1 MNNARL
7 AHRIRLSSTSALA
20 LSLAAGFSG
29 AAQADSVY
37 WSGGTNDWFV
47 DSNWVWDGHT
57 PNAGDTARI
66 DAPGVVIDGAGANV
80 GTLFLGLGGAADLT
94 MEDDLTSDSVSLGW
108 NSGSTGSATITGAG
122 NDWTNSGAIYVGNG
136 GDGVI
141 SILDGAAVTTGEM
154 NIASGTTSTGT
165 VNLQD
170 NASLTTSGL
179 LYVGFGGDAS
189 SGGHG
194 YLNILSGSDVTSA
207 DSIIANGTNTIGEAL
222 VSGTGS
228 TWTTTGGLLVGGGGM
243 GTLDVI
249 NEGFVQ
255 SGTATIANLASA
267 SGSSVNV
274 DGLGSQWL
282 VRGDLYLGA
291 SGSGTLNVT
300 VNANVDLGAA
310 YLGYTAAGSG
320 AIVVDNAILS
330 IADRIGIGYNGTGSL
345 TIRNGAFVRS
355 DGAILGWNAA
365 STGTATVTGAGS
377 RWRNTGTLYVGN
389 LGDGF
394 LTIASN
400 ADVSS
405 TDGYVGTEAGSDS
418 ELLVTGSGSGWTL
431 SGAFF
436 VGHNSGAEGTVTI
449 ANGGYVGSAQG
460 ILGDLAGSVGTMTVT
475 GSRSMWA
482 AVVDPAMLYSGDLNV
497 GRHGTGHLSVVNSG
511 AVYGNRL
518 HIGNEVGS
526 SGTVIVSGPG
536 STLALDDRLSIGIEG
551 DGELTVANGATVR
564 ADRIVIADDAGSSGI
579 LNIGAAAG
587 DAAATRGV
595 IDTDTV
601 IFGDGDGEIVFNH
614 TATDYVFGA
623 DVTGTGMLSFLSG
636 ATELT
641 GNYSGF
647 TGDLSIDGGLVSINT
662 DMRSAVVSVLDGEL
676 TVANGVTLSADRIV
690 IADDAGSSGI
700 LNIGAAAGDAA
711 ATAGVIDTDTVIFG
725 DGDGEIVFNHTATD
739 YVFGADVTGTG
750 TLSFLSGITELT
762 GDYSAFT
769 GGLSIE
775 GGLVSVNTDTLS
787 VVANVLDGATLG
799 GTGTLGNVAV
809 ASGGTVAPGNSIGT
823 ISVGDITFASGS
835 FYSVEVDDLGNS
847 DLIDASGT
855 ATIDSGATVTV
866 GPENGTDDG
875 STYTSG
881 TVYTILS
888 AAGGVNGSF
897 GTLTDSFAFLDGRL
911 TYDAD
916 NVFLTLLRNDIAFSS
931 LAETRNQVA
940 VGTALESLA
949 IGDAL
954 YDAVVGLGAA
964 DVQGAFDDLSGD
976 IHASTK
982 GMLVDDSHYVRDA
995 FNARL
1000 LGDSSQGHGF
1010 WTSAFGAWARSE
1022 SDGNAGSLAHSTG
1035 GFAGG
1040 ADTVLAD
1047 EWRMG
1052 FAGAYSQTSFDEASR
1067 GASGTSDNASLGLY
1081 GGRSFGALDLRFGA
1095 AYTWHEISTERT
1107 VDAGSLDDRNEAD
1120 YDARTAQLFGEAS
1133 YDIDTSLGRISPF
1146 AGLAYV
1152 HLRTD
1157 GFTET
1162 GGVTA
1167 VSVEADSYDTT
1178 YGTLGLRGEAP
1189 LALGDTKAVL
1199 HGMVGWRH
1207 DFGDGLPDARLAFAG
1222 SDSFT
1227 VYGVPSARDVA
1238 VMEAGFSVPVSENA
1252 LLGLSYAGQAGEG
1265 EWEQQVKGRLDVR
1278 F

>member
-7 AHRIRLSSTSALA
+7 ARRIRLLSTSALA
-20 LSLAAGFSG
+20 LTLAAGFSG
-29 AAQADSVY
+29 AARADSVY
-37 WSGGTNDWFV
+37 WNGGTNDWFL

-66 DAPGVVIDGAGANV
+66 DTTGVVIDGAGAYV
-80 GTLFLGLGGAADLT
+80 GTLFLGLGSAADLT
-94 MEDDLTSDSVSLGW
+94 IQDDLTSDSVSLGW
-108 NSGSTGSATITGAG
+108 NSGSIGSATITGVG
-122 NDWTNSGAIYVGNG
+122 NAWTNSGAIYVGNG

-141 SILDGAAVTTGEM
+141 SIMDGATVSTGEM
-154 NIASGTTSTGT
+154 TIAAGTTSTGT

-207 DSIIANGTNTIGEAL
+207 DSIIANGTNTIGDAL

-228 TWTTTGGLLVGGGGM
+228 TWTTTGGLLVGGGGV
-243 GTLDVI
+243 GTLDVMDG
-249 NEGFVQ
+249 GFVQ

-274 DGLGSQWL
+274 DGAGSQWSVL
-282 VRGDLYLGA
+282 GDLYLGA

-300 VNANVDLGAA
+300 DDGSVELGAA
-310 YLGYTAAGSG
+310 YLGYTTAGSG
-320 AIVVDNAILS
+320 AIVVDDATLS
-330 IADRIGIGYNGTGSL
+330 TTDRIGVGYNGTGSL
-345 TIRNGAFVRS
+345 TIRNGATVAS

-365 STGTATVTGAGS
+365 ATGTATVTGAGS
-377 RWRNTGTLYVGN
+377 RWDNTGTLYVGN
-389 LGDGF
+389 LGDGV
-394 LTIASN
+394 LTIADG
-400 ADVSS
+400 AAVTS
-405 TDGYVGTEAGSDS
+405 TDGYVGTENGSDS
-418 ELLVTGSGSGWTL
+418 DLLVSGAGSSWTMN
-431 SGAFF
+431 GAFF
-436 VGHNSGAEGTVTI
+436 AGHNAGAEGTVTI
-449 ANGGYVGSAQG
+449 ASGGSVSSLQG
-460 ILGDLAGSVGTMTVT
+460 ILGDLSGSVGTMTVT
-475 GSRSMWA
+475 GAGSTWSA
-482 AVVDPAMLYSGDLNV
+482 IVDPGVLYSGDLNV
-497 GRHGTGHLSVVNSG
+497 GRHGAGYLSVLNGGSVT
-511 AVYGNRL
+511 GNRL

-526 SGTVIVSGPG
+526 SGEALVSGAG
-536 STLALDDRLSIGIEG
+536 SNLTVADRLSIGIEG
-551 DGELTVANGATVR
+551 DGELTVANGGTV
-564 ADRIVIADDAGSSGI
+564 
-579 LNIGAAAG
+579 
-587 DAAATRGV
+587 
-595 IDTDTV
+595 
-601 IFGDGDGEIVFNH
+601 
-614 TATDYVFGA
+614 
-623 DVTGTGMLSFLSG
+623 
-636 ATELT
+636 
-641 GNYSGF
+641 
-647 TGDLSIDGGLVSINT
+647 
-662 DMRSAVVSVLDGEL
+662 
-676 TVANGVTLSADRIV
+676 SADRIV
-690 IADDAGSSGI
+690 IADDAGSTGI

-769 GGLSIE
+769 GGLSLE

-787 VVANVLDGATLG
+787 VVASVLDGATLG

-888 AAGGVNGSF
+888 AAGGVNGTF

-916 NVFLTLLRNDIAFSS
+916 NVFLTLLRNNIAFSS
-931 LAETRNQVA
+931 LGETRNQVA
-940 VGTALESLA
+940 VGTALESLV

-1000 LGDSSQGHGF
+1000 LGDASQGHGF

-1047 EWRMG
+1047 DWRLG
-1052 FAGAYSQTSFDEASR
+1052 FAGAYSETAFDEASR

-1095 AYTWHEISTERT
+1095 AYTWHQISTERN

-1133 YDIDTSLGRISPF
+1133 YDIDTSHGRISPF

-1167 VSVEADSYDTT
+1167 VSADADSYDTT
-1178 YGTLGLRGEAP
+1178 YGTLGLRGQAP

-1207 DFGDGLPDARLAFAG
+1207 DFGDGVPDVRLAFAG

-1238 VMEAGFSVPVSENA
+1238 VMEAGFSVSVSENA

-1265 EWEQQVKGRLDVR
+1265 EWEQQIKGRLDVR

>member
-1 MNNARL
+1 MKPDRIAR
-7 AHRIRLSSTSALA
+7 RTRLLSTSAIA
-20 LSLAAGFSG
+20 LCLAAGFSG
-29 AAQADSVY
+29 AARADSVY
-37 WSGGTNDWFV
+37 WNGGTNDWFL

-57 PNAGDTARI
+57 PNAGDSARI
-66 DAPGVVIDGAGANV
+66 DSTGVVIDGAGAHV
-80 GTLFLGLGGAADLT
+80 GTLFLGLGSAADLT
-94 MEDDLTSDSVSLGW
+94 IEDDLTSDSVSLGW

-136 GDGVI
+136 GGGVI
-141 SILDGAAVTTGEM
+141 SILNSAAVGAGEM

-207 DSIIANGTNTIGEAL
+207 DSIIANGNNTIGDAL

-228 TWTTTGGLLVGGGGM
+228 TWTTTGGLLVGGGGV

-249 NEGFVQ
+249 NESYVQ

-274 DGLGSQWL
+274 DGVGSGWL
-282 VRGDLYLGA
+282 VLGDLYLGA

-300 VNANVDLGAA
+300 DNANVDLGAA

-320 AIVVDNAILS
+320 AAVVDNATLS
-330 IADRIGIGYNGTGSL
+330 IADRIGVGYNGTGAL

-365 STGTATVTGAGS
+365 STGTATVTGVYS
-377 RWRNTGTLYVGN
+377 FWHNTGTLYVGN

-418 ELLVTGSGSGWTL
+418 ELLVTGTGSSWSL
-431 SGAFF
+431 SGAFI

-449 ANGGYVGSAQG
+449 ANGGYVGGTQG

-475 GSRSMWA
+475 GTWSQWLA
-482 AVVDPAMLYSGDLNV
+482 TVNPYVPYSGDLNV
-497 GRHGTGHLSVVNSG
+497 GRHGTGYLSVLNGGLVL
-511 AVYGNRL
+511 GNRL

-536 STLALDDRLSIGIEG
+536 STVELYDRLSIGIEG
-551 DGELTVANGATVR
+551 DGELTVANGATVS
-564 ADRIVIADDAGSSGI
+564 ADRIVIADDAGSTGI

-587 DAAATRGV
+587 ESAATAGV
-595 IDTDTV
+595 IDTETV
-601 IFGDGDGEIVFNH
+601 TFGDGDGEIVFNH
-614 TATDYVFGA
+614 TANDYVFGA
-623 DVTGTGMLSFLSG
+623 DV
-636 ATELT
+636 A
-641 GNYSGF
+641 
-647 TGDLSIDGGLVSINT
+647 
-662 DMRSAVVSVLDGEL
+662 
-676 TVANGVTLSADRIV
+676 
-690 IADDAGSSGI
+690 
-700 LNIGAAAGDAA
+700 
-711 ATAGVIDTDTVIFG
+711 
-725 DGDGEIVFNHTATD
+725 
-739 YVFGADVTGTG
+739 GTG

-762 GDYSAFT
+762 GDYWAFT
-769 GGLSIE
+769 GDLSIE
-775 GGLVSVNTDTLS
+775 GGLVSVNADRLS
-787 VVANVLDGATLG
+787 VVASVLDGGTLG

-835 FYSVEVDDLGNS
+835 IYSVEVDDLGNS

-875 STYTSG
+875 STYTFG

-888 AAGGVNGSF
+888 AAGGVNGTF

-916 NVFLTLLRNDIAFSS
+916 NVFLTLLRNNISFSS
-931 LAETRNQVA
+931 LAETRNQIA

-1000 LGDSSQGHGF
+1000 LGDASQGHGF

-1047 EWRMG
+1047 DWRLG
-1052 FAGAYSQTSFDEASR
+1052 FAGAYSQTAFDEASR

-1146 AGLAYV
+1146 AGIAYV

-1157 GFTET
+1157 SFTET

-1167 VSVEADSYDTT
+1167 VSADADSYDTT

-1207 DFGDGLPDARLAFAG
+1207 DFGDGLADTRLAFAG

-1227 VYGVPSARDVA
+1227 AYGVPSARDVA
-1238 VMEAGFSVPVSENA
+1238 VMEAGLSVPVSENA

-1265 EWEQQVKGRLDVR
+1265 EWEQQVKGRVDVR

>member
-1 MNNARL
+1 MKHVRIAR
-7 AHRIRLSSTSALA
+7 RTRLLSTSALA
-20 LSLAAGFSG
+20 LCLAGGFSS
-29 AAQADSVY
+29 AARADSVY
-37 WSGGTNDWFV
+37 WNGGTNDWFL

-66 DAPGVVIDGAGANV
+66 DSSGVVIDGAGAYV
-80 GTLFLGLGGAADLT
+80 GTLFLGLGSAADLT
-94 MEDDLTSDSVSLGW
+94 IQDDLTSDSVSLGW
-108 NSGSTGSATITGAG
+108 NSGSIGSATITGAG
-122 NDWTNSGAIYVGNG
+122 NAWTNSGAIYVGYG
-136 GDGVI
+136 GGGVI

-170 NASLTTSGL
+170 NSSLTTSGY

-207 DSIIANGTNTIGEAL
+207 NSIIANGTNTIGDAL

-228 TWTTTGGLLVGGGGM
+228 TWTTTGSLLVGGGGV
-243 GTLDVI
+243 GTLDVA
-249 NEGFVQ
+249 NGGFVQ

-274 DGLGSQWL
+274 DGAGSQWSVL
-282 VRGDLYLGA
+282 GDLYLG
-291 SGSGTLNVT
+291 SGGSGTLNVT
-300 VNANVDLGAA
+300 DNGSVELGAA
-310 YLGYTAAGSG
+310 YLGYAAAGSG
-320 AIVVDNAILS
+320 AIVVDDAALS
-330 IADRIGIGYNGTGSL
+330 ITDRIGVGYNGTGSL
-345 TIRNGAFVRS
+345 TIRNGATVDS

-365 STGTATVTGAGS
+365 ATGTATVTGAGS
-377 RWRNTGTLYVGN
+377 RWDNTGTLYVGN

-394 LTIASN
+394 LTIAD
-400 ADVSS
+400 AAAVTS
-405 TDGYVGTEAGSDS
+405 TDGYVGTENGSDS
-418 ELLVTGSGSGWTL
+418 ELLVSGAGSSWTMN
-431 SGAFF
+431 GAFF
-436 VGHNSGAEGTVTI
+436 AGHNTGAEGTVTI
-449 ANGGYVGSAQG
+449 ASGGSISSLQG
-460 ILGDLAGSVGTMTVT
+460 ILGDLSGSIGTMTVT
-475 GSRSMWA
+475 GVGSTWSA
-482 AVVDPAMLYSGDLNV
+482 IVDPAVLYSGDLNV
-497 GRHGTGHLSVVNSG
+497 GRHGTGYLSVLNGGSVT
-511 AVYGNRL
+511 GNRL

-526 SGTVIVSGPG
+526 SGEVIVSGAG
-536 STLALDDRLSIGIEG
+536 SNLTVADRLSIGIEG
-551 DGELTVANGATVR
+551 DGELTVANGGTV
-564 ADRIVIADDAGSSGI
+564 
-579 LNIGAAAG
+579 
-587 DAAATRGV
+587 
-595 IDTDTV
+595 
-601 IFGDGDGEIVFNH
+601 
-614 TATDYVFGA
+614 
-623 DVTGTGMLSFLSG
+623 
-636 ATELT
+636 
-641 GNYSGF
+641 
-647 TGDLSIDGGLVSINT
+647 
-662 DMRSAVVSVLDGEL
+662 
-676 TVANGVTLSADRIV
+676 SADRIV

-725 DGDGEIVFNHTATD
+725 DGDGEIVFNHTAND

-787 VVANVLDGATLG
+787 VVASVLDGATLG

-888 AAGGVNGSF
+888 AAGGVNGTF

-916 NVFLTLLRNDIAFSS
+916 NVFLTLLRNNIAFSS

-1000 LGDSSQGHGF
+1000 LGDASQGHGF

-1047 EWRMG
+1047 DWRMG
-1052 FAGAYSQTSFDEASR
+1052 FAGAYSQTAFDEASR

-1095 AYTWHEISTERT
+1095 AYTWHQISTERT

-1167 VSVEADSYDTT
+1167 VSADADSYDTT

-1189 LALGDTKAVL
+1189 LALGETKAVL

-1238 VMEAGFSVPVSENA
+1238 VMEAGISLAVSENA

-1265 EWEQQVKGRLDVR
+1265 AWEQQVKGRLDVR

>member
-1 MNNARL
+1 MKHVRIAR
-7 AHRIRLSSTSALA
+7 RTRLLSTSALA
-20 LSLAAGFSG
+20 LCLAGGFSS
-29 AAQADSVY
+29 AARADSVY
-37 WSGGTNDWFV
+37 WNGGTNDWFL

-66 DAPGVVIDGAGANV
+66 DSSGVVIDGAGAYV
-80 GTLFLGLGGAADLT
+80 GTLFLGLGSAADLT
-94 MEDDLTSDSVSLGW
+94 IQDDLTSDSVSLGW
-108 NSGSTGSATITGAG
+108 NSGSMGSATITGAG
-122 NDWTNSGAIYVGNG
+122 NSWTNSGAIYVGYG
-136 GDGVI
+136 GGGVI

-165 VNLQD
+165 VNLQE
-170 NASLTTSGL
+170 NSSLTTSGY

-207 DSIIANGTNTIGEAL
+207 DSIIANGTNTIGDAL

-228 TWTTTGGLLVGGGGM
+228 TWTTTGSLLVGGGGV
-243 GTLDVI
+243 GTLDVA
-249 NEGFVQ
+249 NGGFVQ

-274 DGLGSQWL
+274 DGAGSQWSVL
-282 VRGDLYLGA
+282 GDLYLGA

-300 VNANVDLGAA
+300 DNGNVDLGAA

-320 AIVVDNAILS
+320 AIVADNAILS
-330 IADRIGIGYNGTGSL
+330 IADRIGVGYNGTGSL
-345 TIRNGAFVRS
+345 TIRNGATVDS
-355 DGAILGWNAA
+355 DGAILGWNSAA
-365 STGTATVTGAGS
+365 TGTATVTGAGS
-377 RWRNTGTLYVGN
+377 RWDNTGTLYVGN

-394 LTIASN
+394 LTIADG
-400 ADVSS
+400 AAVTS
-405 TDGYVGTEAGSDS
+405 TDGYVGTENGSDS
-418 ELLVTGSGSGWTL
+418 ELLVSGAGSSWTMN
-431 SGAFF
+431 GAFF
-436 VGHNSGAEGTVTI
+436 AGHNSGAEGTVTI
-449 ANGGYVGSAQG
+449 ASGGSISSLQG
-460 ILGDLAGSVGTMTVT
+460 ILGDLSGSVGTMTVT
-475 GSRSMWA
+475 GSGSTWSA
-482 AVVDPAMLYSGDLNV
+482 IVDPAVLYSGDLNV
-497 GRHGTGHLSVVNSG
+497 GRHGTGYLSVLNGGSVT
-511 AVYGNRL
+511 GNRL

-526 SGTVIVSGPG
+526 SGEVIVSGAG
-536 STLALDDRLSIGIEG
+536 SNLTVADRLSIGIEG
-551 DGELTVANGATVR
+551 DGELTVANGGTV
-564 ADRIVIADDAGSSGI
+564 
-579 LNIGAAAG
+579 
-587 DAAATRGV
+587 
-595 IDTDTV
+595 
-601 IFGDGDGEIVFNH
+601 
-614 TATDYVFGA
+614 
-623 DVTGTGMLSFLSG
+623 
-636 ATELT
+636 
-641 GNYSGF
+641 
-647 TGDLSIDGGLVSINT
+647 
-662 DMRSAVVSVLDGEL
+662 
-676 TVANGVTLSADRIV
+676 SADRIV

-711 ATAGVIDTDTVIFG
+711 ATAGVIDTYNVIFG

-787 VVANVLDGATLG
+787 VVASVLDGATLG

-888 AAGGVNGSF
+888 AAGGVNGTF

-916 NVFLTLLRNDIAFSS
+916 NVFLTLLRNNIAFSS

-940 VGTALESLA
+940 VGTALDSLA

-1000 LGDSSQGHGF
+1000 LGDDPKGYGF

-1047 EWRMG
+1047 EWRLG
-1052 FAGAYSQTSFDEASR
+1052 FAGAYSQTAFDEASR

-1081 GGRSFGALDLRFGA
+1081 GGRAFGALDLRFGA

-1167 VSVEADSYDTT
+1167 VSADADNYDTT

-1189 LALGDTKAVL
+1189 LAFGDTKAVL

-1238 VMEAGFSVPVSENA
+1238 VMEAGISLAVSENA

-1265 EWEQQVKGRLDVR
+1265 AWEQQVKGRLDVR

>member
-7 AHRIRLSSTSALA
+7 ARRIRLLSTSALA
-20 LSLAAGFSG
+20 LTLAAGFSG
-29 AAQADSVY
+29 AARADSVY
-37 WSGGTNDWFV
+37 WNGGTNDWFL

-66 DAPGVVIDGAGANV
+66 DTTGVVIDGAGAYV
-80 GTLFLGLGGAADLT
+80 GTLFLGLGSAADLT
-94 MEDDLTSDSVSLGW
+94 IQDDLTSDSVSLGW
-108 NSGSTGSATITGAG
+108 NSGSIGSATITGVG
-122 NDWTNSGAIYVGNG
+122 NAWTNSGAIYVGNG

-141 SILDGAAVTTGEM
+141 SIVDGATVSTGEM
-154 NIASGTTSTGT
+154 TIAAGTTSTGT

-207 DSIIANGTNTIGEAL
+207 DSIIANGTNTIGDAL

-228 TWTTTGGLLVGGGGM
+228 TWTTTGGLLVGGGGV
-243 GTLDVI
+243 GTLDVMDG
-249 NEGFVQ
+249 GFVQ

-267 SGSSVNV
+267 SGSNVNV
-274 DGLGSQWL
+274 DGAGSQWSVL
-282 VRGDLYLGA
+282 GDLYLGA

-300 VNANVDLGAA
+300 DDGNVELGAA
-310 YLGYTAAGSG
+310 YLGYTTAGTG
-320 AIVVDNAILS
+320 AIVVDDATLS
-330 IADRIGIGYNGTGSL
+330 ITDRIGVGYNGTGTL
-345 TIRNGAFVRS
+345 TIRNGATVEA

-365 STGTATVTGAGS
+365 ATGTATVTGTGS
-377 RWRNTGTLYVGN
+377 RWDNTGTLYVGN
-389 LGDGF
+389 LGDGV
-394 LTIASN
+394 LTIAN
-400 ADVSS
+400 GAAVTS
-405 TDGYVGTEAGSDS
+405 TDGYVGTENGSDS
-418 ELLVTGSGSGWTL
+418 ELLVSGAGSSWTMN
-431 SGAFF
+431 GAFF
-436 VGHNSGAEGTVTI
+436 AGHNTGAEGTVTI
-449 ANGGYVGSAQG
+449 ASGGSVSSLQG
-460 ILGDLAGSVGTMTVT
+460 ILGDLSGSVGTMTVT
-475 GSRSMWA
+475 GAGSTWSA
-482 AVVDPAMLYSGDLNV
+482 IVDPGVLYSGDLNV
-497 GRHGTGHLSVVNSG
+497 GRHGAGYLSVLNGGSVT
-511 AVYGNRL
+511 GNRL

-526 SGTVIVSGPG
+526 SGEALVSGAG
-536 STLALDDRLSIGIEG
+536 SNLTVADRLSIGIEG
-551 DGELTVANGATVR
+551 DGELTVANGGTV
-564 ADRIVIADDAGSSGI
+564 
-579 LNIGAAAG
+579 
-587 DAAATRGV
+587 
-595 IDTDTV
+595 
-601 IFGDGDGEIVFNH
+601 
-614 TATDYVFGA
+614 
-623 DVTGTGMLSFLSG
+623 
-636 ATELT
+636 
-641 GNYSGF
+641 
-647 TGDLSIDGGLVSINT
+647 
-662 DMRSAVVSVLDGEL
+662 
-676 TVANGVTLSADRIV
+676 SADRIV

-711 ATAGVIDTDTVIFG
+711 ATAGLIDTDTVIFG

-787 VVANVLDGATLG
+787 VVASVLDGATLG

-888 AAGGVNGSF
+888 ATGGVNGTF

-916 NVFLTLLRNDIAFSS
+916 NVFLTLLRNNIAFSS
-931 LAETRNQVA
+931 LGETRNQVA
-940 VGTALESLA
+940 VGTALESLV

-982 GMLVDDSHYVRDA
+982 GMLVDGSHYVRDA

-1000 LGDSSQGHGF
+1000 LGDASQGHGF

-1047 EWRMG
+1047 DWRLG
-1052 FAGAYSQTSFDEASR
+1052 FAGAYSETAFDEASR

-1095 AYTWHEISTERT
+1095 AYTWHQISTERN

-1152 HLRTD
+1152 HLSTD

-1167 VSVEADSYDTT
+1167 VSADADSYDTT
-1178 YGTLGLRGEAP
+1178 YGTLGLRGQAP
-1189 LALGDTKAVL
+1189 LALGETKAVL

-1238 VMEAGFSVPVSENA
+1238 VMEAGFSVSVSENA

>member
-7 AHRIRLSSTSALA
+7 ARRIRLSSTSALA
-20 LSLAAGFSG
+20 LTLAAGFSG
-29 AAQADSVY
+29 AARADSVY
-37 WSGGTNDWFV
+37 WNGGTNDWFL

-66 DAPGVVIDGAGANV
+66 DTTGVVIDGAGAYV
-80 GTLFLGLGGAADLT
+80 GTLFLGLGSAADLT

-108 NSGSTGSATITGAG
+108 NSGSIGSATITGVG
-122 NDWTNSGAIYVGNG
+122 NAWTNSGSIYVGNG

-141 SILDGAAVTTGEM
+141 SILDGAAVSTVEM
-154 NIASGTTSTGT
+154 NIAAGTTSTGT

-207 DSIIANGTNTIGEAL
+207 DSIIANGTNTIGDAL

-228 TWTTTGGLLVGGGGM
+228 TWTTTGGLLVGGGGV
-243 GTLDVI
+243 GTLDVMDG
-249 NEGFVQ
+249 GFVQ

-274 DGLGSQWL
+274 DGAGSQWSVL
-282 VRGDLYLGA
+282 GDLYLGA

-300 VNANVDLGAA
+300 DDGNVELGAA
-310 YLGYTAAGSG
+310 YLGYTTAGSG
-320 AIVVDNAILS
+320 AIVVDDATLS
-330 IADRIGIGYNGTGSL
+330 ITDRIGVGYNGTGTM
-345 TIRNGAFVRS
+345 TIRNGATVEA

-365 STGTATVTGAGS
+365 ATGTATVTGAGS
-377 RWRNTGTLYVGN
+377 RWDNTGTLYVGN
-389 LGDGF
+389 LGDGV
-394 LTIASN
+394 LTIADG
-400 ADVSS
+400 AAVTS
-405 TDGYVGTEAGSDS
+405 TDGYVGTENGSDS
-418 ELLVTGSGSGWTL
+418 ELLVSGAGSSWTMN
-431 SGAFF
+431 GAFF
-436 VGHNSGAEGTVTI
+436 AGHNAGAEGTVTI
-449 ANGGYVGSAQG
+449 ASGGSISSLQG
-460 ILGDLAGSVGTMTVT
+460 ILGDLSGSVGTMTVT
-475 GSRSMWA
+475 GAGSTWSA
-482 AVVDPAMLYSGDLNV
+482 IVDPSVLYSGDLNV
-497 GRHGTGHLSVVNSG
+497 GRHGTGYLSVLNGGSVT
-511 AVYGNRL
+511 GNRL

-526 SGTVIVSGPG
+526 SGEAIISGAGSNLTV
-536 STLALDDRLSIGIEG
+536 ADRLSIGIEG
-551 DGELTVANGATVR
+551 DGELTVANGGTV
-564 ADRIVIADDAGSSGI
+564 
-579 LNIGAAAG
+579 
-587 DAAATRGV
+587 
-595 IDTDTV
+595 
-601 IFGDGDGEIVFNH
+601 
-614 TATDYVFGA
+614 
-623 DVTGTGMLSFLSG
+623 
-636 ATELT
+636 
-641 GNYSGF
+641 
-647 TGDLSIDGGLVSINT
+647 
-662 DMRSAVVSVLDGEL
+662 
-676 TVANGVTLSADRIV
+676 SADRIV
-690 IADDAGSSGI
+690 IADDAGSTGI

-711 ATAGVIDTDTVIFG
+711 ATAGVIDTDTVVFG

-787 VVANVLDGATLG
+787 VVASVLDGATLG
-799 GTGTLGNVAV
+799 GNGTLGNVAV

-888 AAGGVNGSF
+888 AAGGVNGTF

-916 NVFLTLLRNDIAFSS
+916 NVFLTLLRNNIAFSS
-931 LAETRNQVA
+931 LGETRNQVA
-940 VGTALESLA
+940 VGTALESLV

-976 IHASTK
+976 IHASAK

-1000 LGDSSQGHGF
+1000 LGDASQGHGF

-1047 EWRMG
+1047 DWRLG
-1052 FAGAYSQTSFDEASR
+1052 FAGAYSETAFDEASR

-1167 VSVEADSYDTT
+1167 VSADADSYDTT
-1178 YGTLGLRGEAP
+1178 YGTLGLRGQAP

-1238 VMEAGFSVPVSENA
+1238 VMEAGFSVSVSENA
-1252 LLGLSYAGQAGEG
+1252 LLGLSYSGQAGEG

>member
-165 VNLQD
+165 VNLED
-170 NASLTTSGL
+170 NSTLNTSGL

-194 YLNILSGSDVTSA
+194 YLNILSGSDVNSA
-207 DSIIANGTNTIGEAL
+207 DSIIANGTNTIGDAL

-228 TWTTTGGLLVGGGGM
+228 TWTTTGGLLVGGGGV

-274 DGLGSQWL
+274 DGAGSQWSVL
-282 VRGDLYLGA
+282 GDLYLG
-291 SGSGTLNVT
+291 SGGSGTLNVT
-300 VNANVDLGAA
+300 NNGSVELGAA
-310 YLGYTAAGSG
+310 YLGYAASGSG
-320 AIVVDNAILS
+320 AIVVDDAALS
-330 IADRIGIGYNGTGSL
+330 ITDRIGVGYNGTGSL
-345 TIRNGAFVRS
+345 TIRNGATVDS
-355 DGAILGWNAA
+355 DGAILGWNSAA
-365 STGTATVTGAGS
+365 TGTATVTGAGS
-377 RWRNTGTLYVGN
+377 RWDNTGTLYVGN

-394 LTIASN
+394 LTIADG
-400 ADVSS
+400 AAVTS
-405 TDGYVGTEAGSDS
+405 TDGYGGTENGSDS
-418 ELLVTGSGSGWTL
+418 ELLVSGAGSSWTMN
-431 SGAFF
+431 GAFF
-436 VGHNSGAEGTVTI
+436 AGHNTGAEGTVTI
-449 ANGGYVGSAQG
+449 ASGGSISSLQG
-460 ILGDLAGSVGTMTVT
+460 ILGDLSGSVGTMTVT
-475 GSRSMWA
+475 GVGSTWSA
-482 AVVDPAMLYSGDLNV
+482 IVDPAVLYSGDLNV
-497 GRHGTGHLSVVNSG
+497 GRHGTGYLSVLNGGSVT
-511 AVYGNRL
+511 GNRL

-526 SGTVIVSGPG
+526 SGTAIVSGAG
-536 STLALDDRLSIGIEG
+536 SNLTVADRLSIGIEG
-551 DGELTVANGATVR
+551 DGELTATNGGTV
-564 ADRIVIADDAGSSGI
+564 
-579 LNIGAAAG
+579 
-587 DAAATRGV
+587 
-595 IDTDTV
+595 
-601 IFGDGDGEIVFNH
+601 
-614 TATDYVFGA
+614 
-623 DVTGTGMLSFLSG
+623 
-636 ATELT
+636 
-641 GNYSGF
+641 
-647 TGDLSIDGGLVSINT
+647 
-662 DMRSAVVSVLDGEL
+662 
-676 TVANGVTLSADRIV
+676 SADRIV

-725 DGDGEIVFNHTATD
+725 DGDGEVVFNHTATD

-769 GGLSIE
+769 GGLSIA
-775 GGLVSVNTDTLS
+775 GGLVSVNTDTLT
-787 VVANVLDGATLG
+787 VVADVLDGATLG

-888 AAGGVNGSF
+888 AAGGVNGTF

-916 NVFLTLLRNDIAFSS
+916 NVFLTLLRNNIAFSS

-1000 LGDSSQGHGF
+1000 LGDASQGHGF

-1067 GASGTSDNASLGLY
+1067 GASGTSDNSSLGLY

-1167 VSVEADSYDTT
+1167 VSAEADTYDTT

-1199 HGMVGWRH
+1199 HGMIGWRH
-1207 DFGDGLPDARLAFAG
+1207 DFGDGLPDARMAFAG

-1252 LLGLSYAGQAGEG
+1252 LLGLTYAGQAGEG

>member
-1 MNNARL
+1 MKHVRIAR
-7 AHRIRLSSTSALA
+7 RTRLLSTSALA
-20 LSLAAGFSG
+20 LCLAGGFSG
-29 AAQADSVY
+29 AASADSVY
-37 WSGGTNDWFV
+37 WSGGTNDWFL
-47 DSNWVWDGHT
+47 DSNWVWDGHA

-66 DAPGVVIDGAGANV
+66 DTTGVVIDGAGAHV
-80 GTLFLGLGGAADLT
+80 GTLFLGLGSAADLAIQ
-94 MEDDLTSDSVSLGW
+94 DDLTSDSVSLGW
-108 NSGSTGSATITGAG
+108 NSGSMGSATITGAG
-122 NDWTNSGAIYVGNG
+122 NTWTNSGAIYVGYG
-136 GDGVI
+136 GGGVI

-170 NASLTTSGL
+170 NSSLITSGY

-207 DSIIANGTNTIGEAL
+207 DSIIANGINTIGDAL

-228 TWTTTGGLLVGGGGM
+228 TWTTTGSLLVGGGGV
-243 GTLDVI
+243 GTLDVTDG
-249 NEGFVQ
+249 GFVE
-255 SGTATIANLASA
+255 SGSATIANLASA

-274 DGLGSQWL
+274 DGAGSQWSVL
-282 VRGDLYLGA
+282 GDLYLG
-291 SGSGTLNVT
+291 SGGSGTLNITDDGSVE
-300 VNANVDLGAA
+300 LGAA
-310 YLGYTAAGSG
+310 YLGYAAAGSG
-320 AIVVDNAILS
+320 AIVVDDAALS
-330 IADRIGIGYNGTGSL
+330 VTDRIGVGYNGTGSL
-345 TIRNGAFVRS
+345 TIRNGATVDA

-365 STGTATVTGAGS
+365 ATGTATVTGAGS
-377 RWRNTGTLYVGN
+377 RWDNTGTLYVGN

-394 LTIASN
+394 LTIADG
-400 ADVSS
+400 AAVTS
-405 TDGYVGTEAGSDS
+405 TDGYVGTENGSDS
-418 ELLVTGSGSGWTL
+418 ELLVSGAGSSWIM

-436 VGHNSGAEGTVTI
+436 AGHNTGAEGTVTV
-449 ANGGYVGSAQG
+449 ASGGSISSLQG
-460 ILGDLAGSVGTMTVT
+460 ILGDLSGSVGTMTVT
-475 GSRSMWA
+475 GSGSTWSA
-482 AVVDPAMLYSGDLNV
+482 IVDPSVLYSGDLNV
-497 GRHGTGHLSVVNSG
+497 GRHGTGYLSVLDGGSVT
-511 AVYGNRL
+511 GNRL

-526 SGTVIVSGPG
+526 SGEVIVSGAG
-536 STLALDDRLSIGIEG
+536 SNLTVADRLSIGIEG
-551 DGELTVANGATVR
+551 DGELTVANGGTV
-564 ADRIVIADDAGSSGI
+564 
-579 LNIGAAAG
+579 
-587 DAAATRGV
+587 
-595 IDTDTV
+595 
-601 IFGDGDGEIVFNH
+601 
-614 TATDYVFGA
+614 
-623 DVTGTGMLSFLSG
+623 
-636 ATELT
+636 
-641 GNYSGF
+641 
-647 TGDLSIDGGLVSINT
+647 
-662 DMRSAVVSVLDGEL
+662 
-676 TVANGVTLSADRIV
+676 SADRIV

-711 ATAGVIDTDTVIFG
+711 ATAGLIDTDTVIFG

-787 VVANVLDGATLG
+787 VVASVLDGATLG
-799 GTGTLGNVAV
+799 GNGTLGNVAV

-855 ATIDSGATVTV
+855 ATIDSGASVTV

-888 AAGGVNGSF
+888 AAGGVNGTF
-897 GTLTDSFAFLDGRL
+897 GSLTDSFAFLDGRL

-916 NVFLTLLRNDIAFSS
+916 SVFLTLLRNNIAFSS
-931 LAETRNQVA
+931 LGETRNQVA

-1000 LGDSSQGHGF
+1000 LGDDPKGYGF

-1047 EWRMG
+1047 EWRLG
-1052 FAGAYSQTSFDEASR
+1052 FAGAYSQTAFDEASR

-1095 AYTWHEISTERT
+1095 AYTWHQISTERA

-1167 VSVEADSYDTT
+1167 VSADADSYDTT
-1178 YGTLGLRGEAP
+1178 YGTLGLRGQAP
-1189 LALGDTKAVL
+1189 LALGEAKAVL

-1207 DFGDGLPDARLAFAG
+1207 DFGDGVPDARLAFAG

-1238 VMEAGFSVPVSENA
+1238 VMEAGISLAVSENA
-1252 LLGLSYAGQAGEG
+1252 LVGLSYAGQAGEG